1 MLQTTSIMCLYISL
15 QSQWFGGIKNR
26 GQGSCRCYW
35 SIGSPHFYD
44 EEAVDCRKDFTWIVI
59 FTLACI
65 ALGCLTMLVAY
76 YFNKLKQPHQIGTN
90 VASKGTEMSM
100 NSYFGASTASTV
112 STASTAS
119 SMYPMDAYTKNDG
132 LIRGQDPWFIRA
144 NSHY

>member
-1 MLQTTSIMCLYISL
+1 MLQSSVRCSYIFTITVVWWNQEQRARFL
-15 QSQWFGGIKNR
+15 QM
-26 GQGSCRCYW
+26 
-35 SIGSPHFYD
+35 HFYD

-90 VASKGTEMSM
+90 VASKGTDISM
-100 NSYFGASTASTV
+100 NSYFGASTASTL